1 MAKQASLMVGR
12 DHFLNPPPS
21 AVPDW
26 IDYNYEEFGTRKFRI
41 SDMVRN
47 LVLSLSSIATRNR
60 ITGF

>member
-26 IDYNYEEFGTRKFRI
+26 IDYNYEEFGTRKFRF

-47 LVLSLSSIATRNR
+47 LVLSLSLSSIAIRL
-60 ITGF
+60 TGF